1 MNAKKMVQILVG
13 SNVLLL
19 FVIVCLPIFLVD
31 PDSNVIQSFLNSIQG
46 E

>member
-1 MNAKKMVQILVG
+1 MNAKKIVQIVVG

-19 FVIVCLPIFLVD
+19 FVLVCLPIFLVD
-31 PDSNVIQSFLNSIQG
+31 PDSNVIQGFLNSLQN

>member
-1 MNAKKMVQILVG
+1 MNAKKMVQIVVG

-19 FVIVCLPIFLVD
+19 FVLVCLPIFLVD
-31 PDSNVIQSFLNSIQG
+31 PDSNVIQAFLNSIQG